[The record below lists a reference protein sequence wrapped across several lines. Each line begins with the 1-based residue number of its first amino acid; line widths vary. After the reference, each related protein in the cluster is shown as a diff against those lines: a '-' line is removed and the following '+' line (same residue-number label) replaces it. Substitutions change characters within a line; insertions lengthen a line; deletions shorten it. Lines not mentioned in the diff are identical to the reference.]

1 MKVHETTKMAD
12 KWKRLTGTDFRQF
25 VEIMPWNAVLPDV
38 EALEQWLKPREG
50 ESIQDALTSRYGQA
64 ATDIMLKLLEED
76 KA

>member
-1 MKVHETTKMAD
+1 MAD

-25 VEIMPWNAVLPDV
+25 VEIMPWGAVIPDV